1 MASSTLASSDT
12 SPDLVLEPP
21 YFTVVPHHLVPGT
34 SWHLV
39 GTPAVASCEWQR
51 IHFTGKILSCPVYI
65 KACVDVIYV
74 RTMDLAYFEFVQR
87 VAHQGRAYGR
97 VSTPDL
103 VEEPPYFTR
112 VLIEFVPRTIW
123 HLVGTSPG
131 VDLQTIYLVGE
142 LIGCPI
148 YIKAWVEVVYVRT
161 EDLVYF
167 DYVQRVSQQVRLFRS
182 LPTTRC
188 TPAPP
193 HRW

>member
-1 MASSTLASSDT
+1 MASTPANSGT

-21 YFTVVPHHLVPGT
+21 YVTVVPHHLVPGT

-39 GTPAVASCEWQR
+39 GTPAVASSEWQR
-51 IHFTGKILSCPVYI
+51 IYFAGEILSCPMYI

-74 RTMDLAYFEFVQR
+74 RTEDLAYFDYVQR
-87 VAHQGRAYGR
+87 VAQQGRTYGR
-97 VSTPDL
+97 ASTPDL

-123 HLVGTSPG
+123 HLVGTSDPTPER
-131 VDLQTIYLVGE
+131 QTIYLVGE

-148 YIKAWVEVVYVRT
+148 YIKAWLEVVYVRT

-167 DYVQRVSQQVRLFRS
+167 DYVQRVSRQVRLFRS